1 MMILATP
8 SHFGAHLIQVRIILW
23 PVSAVTRMINSIL
36 VVEYNL
42 ILIILISAKKVE
54 KGCDEL
60 KDIQEGAGIYGF
72 DKDKIK
78 QGSCFTASTLEAEMN
93 DKMKEAF
100 KGCGNLTAM
109 ACICNTDDCNNITIN
124 DRVPE
129 IISSDQKFFTLKARV
144 IDEATENSAHRW
156 FDHVEALKLF
166 VILHLIE
173 IFSSL

>member
-1 MMILATP
+1 MVA
-8 SHFGAHLIQVRIILW
+8 
-23 PVSAVTRMINSIL
+23 
-36 VVEYNL
+36 
-42 ILIILISAKKVE
+42 

-60 KDIQEGAGIYGF
+60 KDIKEGAGIYGF

-109 ACICNTDDCNNITIN
+109 ACLCNTDDCNSITIN
-124 DRVPE
+124 DIVPE
-129 IISSDQKFFTLKARV
+129 IVSSDQQFFTLKARST
-144 IDEATENSAHRW
+144 DEATENSAHRC
-156 FDHVEALKLF
+156 FHHLPVIKLF
-166 VILHLIE
+166 VILILIE